1 MNKHFLDQC
10 EQEKLHLSGE
20 IQPHGT
26 LIVANSEHCI
36 THLAANFAQFLP
48 DAIHLELNQEL
59 PDFFLAY
66 AQSADNL
73 SGKKRIYSAVIEGK
87 NEAKLDLVISRNS
100 LQQTVMELIP
110 HVSGPYL
117 LSPLNPK
124 TQIFIDLGDPILDP
138 NELVNEVIKLIQFD
152 RVLYYQFQ
160 EDGDGIVIAE
170 VATQKL
176 VGSYMGLRFPAS
188 DVPKIARSLYVNN
201 PWRMICNAL
210 ANSVS
215 IYSLDS
221 SMPDLSLADLRSVSP
236 IHAVYLSNMGVQ
248 ASISFPIFFGNE
260 LWGLIA
266 CHDSQPQLTSL
277 ALLDKISTKIR
288 AHTKLL
294 AENQSKY
301 RIQLIDG
308 LARRFHKIEQLLT
321 SPDKILAE
329 WSELGGWLA
338 NEFEADGAV
347 IIVNN
352 QLAQWGIGF
361 ESDVLDFVDTWFA
374 EKNESITWC
383 GDFLRYQIPEFPL
396 SQIAG
401 MLAIKIKLSDG
412 SWLRIYLCRQEHIY
426 EVAWG
431 GNPNKPIEYAANM
444 NISPR
449 RSFEKWI
456 EKRIGQSRPWGNESR
471 LLSLKFR
478 ELIMQ
483 RFLSST

>member
-10 EQEKLHLSGE
+10 EQEKLHLSGA

-59 PDFFLAY
+59 PDFFLVY

-87 NEAKLDLVISRNS
+87 NEAKLDLVISHNP

-117 LSPLNPK
+117 LSPLNTK
-124 TQIFIDLGDPILDP
+124 AQIFIDLDDPILDP
-138 NELVNEVIKLIQFD
+138 DELVHEIIKLIQFD

-176 VGSYMGLRFPAS
+176 AGSYMGLRFPAS

-210 ANSVS
+210 ADSVS

-248 ASISFPIFFGNE
+248 ASISFPIIFGNE

-266 CHDSQPQLTSL
+266 CHDSQPQLPSL

-321 SPDKILAE
+321 SPNKILAV

-352 QLAQWGIGF
+352 QFAQWGTGF
-361 ESDVLDFVDTWFA
+361 ESDVLDFVDIWFT
-374 EKNESITWC
+374 ENNESITWC
-383 GDFLRYQIPEFPL
+383 GDFLSYQIPEFPL

-412 SWLRIYLCRQEHIY
+412 NWLRIYLCRQEHIY